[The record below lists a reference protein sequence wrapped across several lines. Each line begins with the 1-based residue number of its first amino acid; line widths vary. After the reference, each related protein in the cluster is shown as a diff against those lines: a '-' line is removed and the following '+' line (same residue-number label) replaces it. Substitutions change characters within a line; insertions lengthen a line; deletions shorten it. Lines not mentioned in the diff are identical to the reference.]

1 LEVSKK
7 HKRVTTNK
15 NRLEFLPKA
24 GISRSSRT
32 LESLRL
38 IVQEANGATDL
49 NEVLGII
56 VRRVCETLE
65 VDVCSVY
72 LADHASQVHVL
83 MATQGLNPNAIG
95 QIQLKFSEGLVGLV
109 AAQSEPVNIQDAPS
123 HPHFKFIPRS
133 GEEPYHAF
141 LGVPLIHR
149 GEQLG
154 VLVVQQVEARRF
166 EESDVAF
173 LVTLAAQVAGV
184 IALVKVSGLIGRFGH
199 TGVMREQYFD
209 GIAGAPGVAMGIS
222 VVVYSA
228 TDLSSVPDRVPEDR
242 KAEALSFRAA
252 VTDVIQELRTL
263 ETDLKSVLG
272 VEDRALFEAL
282 AMIAESDVIVEAT
295 VARIHAG
302 NWAPGAL
309 RETIEEHAGQF
320 STMEDAYLRERADDI
335 FHIGQRILTKLQQVP
350 TARIDYPKNAIL
362 VGDNLSPI
370 DLVQVRAD
378 HLVGVVSG
386 RGSAFSHLSMLAR
399 ALGVPAVVGIADK
412 LPTNHLDNKHLIVDG
427 YRGRL
432 YVEPAKSV
440 RKEFTRLV
448 LEERQLT
455 KELRKFRNQP
465 AVTSDGV
472 RIMLYTNAGLLADL
486 SHSRKVGAEGVGL
499 YRTELPF
506 MIAER
511 FPTEEEQR
519 TLYRRI
525 LEVFAP
531 RPVTL
536 RVLDIGGD
544 KVLPY
549 FPLQEDNAA
558 LGWRGIRVMLDHPE
572 IFLTQLRAMLRAA
585 EDVENLRILFPMIS
599 VVEELEAAVKLLRRA
614 YRELRSEGANVK
626 MPPYG
631 VMIEVPSA
639 VYLADAFARRVDFV
653 SVGTN
658 DLTQYLLAV
667 DRTNAQVAKLLES
680 LHPAVLHA
688 IKHVV
693 EAGQRNRIP
702 VSVCGEAAGD
712 PAVVLLLLGMGVH
725 SLSLSAGDL
734 PRIKWVIRSFSRAH
748 AQQLLDETLRYDK
761 PGPIRELLT
770 QALEHA
776 GLGGLVRPGK

>member
-1 LEVSKK
+1 VSKK

-24 GISRSSRT
+24 EISRSSRT

-72 LADHASQVHVL
+72 LADRVSKEHVL
-83 MATQGLNPNAIG
+83 MATQGLNPDVIG
-95 QIQLKFSEGLVGLV
+95 QVRLKFSEGLVGLV
-109 AAQSEPVNIQDAPS
+109 ATQSEPLNIQDAPRHS
-123 HPHFKFIPRS
+123 HFKFIPLS

-199 TGVMREQYFD
+199 TGILREQFFD
-209 GIAGAPGVAMGIS
+209 GIAGAPGVAMGIA
-222 VVVYSA
+222 VVYYA
-228 TDLSSVPDRVPEDR
+228 TNLSSVPDRDADDR
-242 KAEALSFRAA
+242 KAEEKAFRAA
-252 VTDVIQELRTL
+252 VTDVSQELRTL
-263 ETDLKSVLG
+263 EADLKSVLG
-272 VEDRALFEAL
+272 VEDQALFEAF
-282 AMIAESDVIVEAT
+282 AMIAESDVIVETT

-309 RETIEEHAGQF
+309 RETIEEYAGQF
-320 STMEDAYLRERADDI
+320 STMEDPYLRERADDI

-350 TARIDYPKNAIL
+350 TTRTDYPKNAIL

-370 DLVQVRAD
+370 DLVQVRAE

-412 LPTNHLDNKHLIVDG
+412 LPTNHLGNKQLIVDG

-432 YVEPAKSV
+432 YIEPAKSV

-448 LEERQLT
+448 LEERRLT

-465 AVTSDGV
+465 AVTLDGV
-472 RIMLYTNAGLLADL
+472 RVMLYTNAGLLADL

-525 LEVFAP
+525 LKVFAP

-536 RVLDIGGD
+536 RALDIGGD

-549 FPLQEDNAA
+549 FPVQEDNAV

-599 VVEELEAAVKLLRRA
+599 GVEELEAAVILLRRA
-614 YRELRSEGANVK
+614 YQELRREGAKVK

-702 VSVCGEAAGD
+702 VSICGEAAGD
-712 PAVVLLLLGMGVH
+712 PAVALLLLGMGVH

-734 PRIKWVIRSFSRAH
+734 PRIKWVIRSFSQTH

-761 PGPIRELLT
+761 PGLIREVLT